1 MARIS
6 TVKIEDDSERG
17 FRRINERDFDEDQ
30 HTLYEE
36 DASDEASVDA
46 TDAAREI
53 AEEKGVDLS
62 ALAGSGEDGRVLLS
76 DVEDANSDE

>member
-30 HTLYEE
+30 HMLYEE

-46 TDAAREI
+46 TDAAREL
-53 AEEKGVDLS
+53 AEEKDVDLS
-62 ALAGSGEDGRVLLS
+62 ALTGSGEDGRVLLS